1 MASLVQ
7 RPETKAERAVVTGM
21 AIAKETAKQESST
34 TETGLTASQFGLAG
48 FVRQK
53 LVTAEDARSAKEQE
67 WLAAYRN
74 YKGVYGPEITFDD
87 VNQSRIFV
95 KITKTKVV
103 AAYGQIIDVLFG
115 TSKFPISI
123 EPSEKP
129 EGIAEYAHLDPAN
142 AQGGEQ
148 AQAPNPADSLASA
161 IGYEGDGRSIP
172 PGATV
177 DVLLAGL
184 SENEILGQGNW
195 KAGPSPDKM
204 KMPQISPAKEAARK
218 MQKVIWDQLDETN
231 ATTSLRNAAF
241 EMVLLGTGILKGP
254 FNYEKIYHTW
264 KKNPDEK
271 GPRRIYSA
279 TVKEVPRLDQVSVWD
294 FYPDPSARTPSELG
308 WAVQRYHLNES
319 GMRDLMNRPLFD
331 KEAIAAAIAQGPNYE
346 KRTYEDQLRP
356 NDLGNTPKER
366 FEVLEYWGVVDRKL
380 LDSFGIDLK
389 NKYQIDTTE
398 DELQVNIWV
407 CGNYVL
413 RLVLNPFT
421 PARIPYM
428 VCPYEVDPYNI
439 WGVGLPQN
447 MEDSQTMM
455 NGFARMTVDNLR
467 YAGHLVFDVSEDS
480 MVAGQDMKIKPGQI
494 FRRQQGQPGQSVFGI
509 KFPSTAQENMF
520 AFDKFRQFA
529 DEETGIPSYS
539 HGATNVGGTTRTAS
553 GMSMLMGAAALNIKT
568 VIKNIDEYLLRP
580 LGESYYQWN
589 MQFNEEDLEIRGDLE
604 VKARG
609 TSALMM
615 KEVRSQ
621 RLMTLLQVGTN
632 PQVAPF
638 IRWHTVLKELAVT
651 LDIDPEELIANPEE
665 AAIYAAIIG
674 KQGTNGQGQS
684 PQAPGANAAPPMAGN
699 GSMAPGANPGD
710 PTGAG
715 GGNIG
720 TGSVPQ
726 PGQAGFSANTGGLA
740 Q

>member
-7 RPETKAERAVVTGM
+7 RPSERLERAAELGASIAK
-21 AIAKETAKQESST
+21 AIAKPEPKKDEAGLSASS
-34 TETGLTASQFGLAG
+34 FGLAG
-48 FVRQK
+48 FVREK
-53 LVTAEDARSAKEQE
+53 LTTAETARAPKEQD

-74 YKGVYGPEITFDD
+74 YKGVYGPETVFEDI
-87 VNQSRIFV
+87 NQSRVFV

-115 TSKFPISI
+115 TAKFPISI

-129 EGIAEYAHLDPAN
+129 EGVAEYAHIDPAN
-142 AQGGEQ
+142 AQGQEEGPSE
-148 AQAPNPADSLASA
+148 ADMLGSA
-161 IGYEGDGRSIP
+161 IGFEGDGRTLP

-177 DVLLAGL
+177 DALLAGL
-184 SENEILGQGNW
+184 SENQVFAKGNW
-195 KAGPSPDKM
+195 KEGPSPDKM
-204 KMPQISPAKEAARK
+204 KMPQIAPAKEAARK
-218 MQKVIWDQLDETN
+218 MQKIIWDQLDETN
-231 ATTSLRNAAF
+231 ATASLRAAAF

-264 KKNPDEK
+264 QKNTDEK
-271 GPRRIYSA
+271 GPRRIYA
-279 TVKEVPRLDQVSVWD
+279 PQVKEVPRLEHVSVWD
-294 FYPDPSARTPSELG
+294 FYPDPSARTVHEMG
-308 WAVQRYHLNES
+308 WVVQRYHLNES
-319 GMRDLMNRPLFD
+319 AMRDLMNRPLFD
-331 KEAIAAAIAQGPNYE
+331 KEAIEEAIEKGPNYE

-366 FEVLEYWGVVDRKL
+366 FEVLEYWGTLDKKTASNLNVDL
-380 LDSFGIDLK
+380 EE
-389 NKYQIDTTE
+389 KYDIEWEE
-398 DELQVNIWV
+398 DEIQVNIWV

-413 RLVLNPFT
+413 RVVLNPFT
-421 PARIPYM
+421 PARLPYM
-428 VCPYEVDPYNI
+428 VCPFEVDPYNI
-439 WGVGLPQN
+439 WGIGLPQN

-467 YAGHLVFDVSEDS
+467 YAGNLVFDVSEDALVS
-480 MVAGQDMKIKPGQI
+480 GQDMKIKPGQI
-494 FRRQQGQPGQSVFGI
+494 FKRQGGQPGQAVFGI

-589 MQFNEEDLEIRGDLE
+589 MQFNEEDLEIRGDIE

-638 IRWHTVLKELAVT
+638 IRWNTVLKELAVT
-651 LDIDPEELIANPEE
+651 LDIDPEELIADPEE
-665 AAIYAAIIG
+665 AAIYAAIVG
-674 KQGTNGQGQS
+674 KQGTNGQGQGAA
-684 PQAPGANAAPPMAGN
+684 PPGANAAPPMGGPGN
-699 GSMAPGANPGD
+699 MAPGANPSD
-710 PTGAG
+710 VTGAG

-726 PGQAGFSANTGGLA
+726 PGQAGFAANTGGA
-740 Q
+740 TV

>member
-7 RPETKAERAVVTGM
+7 RPAERIERLMELGKS
-21 AIAKETAKQESST
+21 IAKQNDKQENSDSESS
-34 TETGLTASQFGLAG
+34 LSPSSFGLAG

-53 LVTAEDARSAKEQE
+53 LTTAETARAPKEQD
-67 WLAAYRN
+67 WIAAYRN
-74 YKGVYGPEITFDD
+74 YKGVYGPEVTFDD
-87 VNQSRIFV
+87 INQSRVFV

-123 EPSEKP
+123 ENSEKP
-129 EGIAEYAHLDPAN
+129 EGVAEYAHIDPAD
-142 AQGGEQ
+142 AQGQQQGPSE
-148 AQAPNPADSLASA
+148 ADMLGSA
-161 IGYEGDGRSIP
+161 IGYDGDGRTLP

-177 DVLLAGL
+177 DGLLAGL
-184 SENEILGQGNW
+184 ASNPIMAQGNW
-195 KAGPSPDKM
+195 KEGPSPDKM

-218 MQKVIWDQLDETN
+218 MQKIIWDQLDETN

-264 KKNPDEK
+264 VKNPDRQA
-271 GPRRIYSA
+271 GDPVRVYTPI
-279 TVKEVPRLDQVSVWD
+279 TKEVPRLEAVSVWD
-294 FYPDPSARTPSELG
+294 FYPDPSARNPMEMG

-331 KEAIAAAIAQGPNYE
+331 HEAIEEAIEKGPNYE

-356 NDLGNTPKER
+356 ADMGNTPKER
-366 FEVLEYWGVVDRKL
+366 FEVLEYWGTLDKKTVDSL
-380 LDSFGIDLK
+380 GIDLEE
-389 NKYQIDTTE
+389 KYDIEFEE
-398 DELQVNIWV
+398 DEIQVNIWV

-413 RLVLNPFT
+413 RVVLNPFT
-421 PARIPYM
+421 PARLPYM
-428 VCPYEVDPYNI
+428 VCPFEVDPYNI
-439 WGVGLPQN
+439 WGIGLPQN

-467 YAGHLVFDVSEDS
+467 YAGNLVFDVNEDS
-480 MVAGQDMKIKPGQI
+480 LVAGQDMKIKPGQI
-494 FRRQQGQPGQSVFGI
+494 FRRQNGQPGQSIFGI

-589 MQFNEEDLEIRGDLE
+589 MQFNDEDLDIRGDIE

-651 LDIDPEELIANPEE
+651 LDIDPDELIANPEE

-674 KQGTNGQGQS
+674 KQGTNGQGS
-684 PQAPGANAAPPMAGN
+684 GPQAESANAAPAMGGN
-699 GSMAPGANPGD
+699 GNMASGANPSD

-726 PGQAGFSANTGGLA
+726 PGQAGFSANTGGTA
-740 Q
+740 

>member
-7 RPETKAERAVVTGM
+7 RPPERLARVNELGA
-21 AIAKETAKQESST
+21 AIAKATVKQEPKDDESKLSA
-34 TETGLTASQFGLAG
+34 GAFGLAG
-48 FVRQK
+48 FVRER
-53 LVTAEDARSAKEQE
+53 LIAAETARSSKEQD

-74 YKGVYGPEITFDD
+74 YKGVYGPEVTFDD
-87 VNQSRIFV
+87 INQSRVFV

-115 TSKFPISI
+115 TAKFPISI
-123 EPSEKP
+123 EPTEKP
-129 EGIAEYAHLDPAN
+129 EGVAEYAHLDPAN
-142 AQGGEQ
+142 AQAENEGPSE
-148 AQAPNPADSLASA
+148 ADMLGSA
-161 IGYEGDGRSIP
+161 IGYDGDGRSLP
-172 PGATV
+172 PGVTV
-177 DVLLAGL
+177 DALLAGL
-184 SENEILGQGNW
+184 AENQVFAKGNW
-195 KAGPSPDKM
+195 QDGPSPDKM

-231 ATTSLRNAAF
+231 ATTSLRSAAF

-254 FNYEKIYHTW
+254 FNYEKILHTW
-264 KKNPDEK
+264 QKNPDTA
-271 GPRRIYSA
+271 GPKRIY
-279 TVKEVPRLDQVSVWD
+279 TPQIKEVPRLEYVSVWD
-294 FYPDPSARTPSELG
+294 FYPDPSARNIAELG

-319 GMRDLMNRPLFD
+319 AMRDLMNRPLFD
-331 KEAIAAAIAQGPNYE
+331 KEAIEETLEKGPNYE

-366 FEVLEYWGVVDRKL
+366 FEVLEYWGSLDRKTV
-380 LDSFGIDLK
+380 DAMGVDLED
-389 NKYQIDTTE
+389 KYDIEWEE
-398 DELQVNIWV
+398 DEIQVNIWV

-421 PARIPYM
+421 PTRLPYM
-428 VCPYEVDPYNI
+428 VCPFEVDPYNI
-439 WGVGLPQN
+439 WGIGLPQN

-480 MVAGQDMKIKPGQI
+480 LVSGQDMKIKPGQV
-494 FRRQQGQPGQSVFGI
+494 FKRQSGQPGQSVFGI

-589 MQFNEEDLEIRGDLE
+589 MQFNEEDLEIRGDIE

-638 IRWHTVLKELAVT
+638 IRWNTVLKELAVT
-651 LDIDPEELIANPEE
+651 LDIDPEELIADPEE
-665 AAIYAAIIG
+665 AAIYAAIVG
-674 KQGTNGQGQS
+674 KQGTNGQGQGS
-684 PQAPGANAAPPMAGN
+684 APPGANAAPPMGGN
-699 GSMAPGANPGD
+699 GSMAPGANPAD
-710 PTGAG
+710 ATGAG

-726 PGQAGFSANTGGLA
+726 PGQAGFSANTGGA
-740 Q
+740 PQ

>member
-1 MASLVQ
+1 MASLVP
-7 RPETKAERAVVTGM
+7 RPDKLARPMEMGQAV
-21 AIAKETAKQESST
+21 AKQNDKQEAGTPDSPVNA
-34 TETGLTASQFGLAG
+34 GLFGVAG
-48 FVRQK
+48 FVRER
-53 LVTAEDARSAKEQE
+53 LTTAESARSAKEQD

-74 YKGVYGPEITFDD
+74 YKGIYGPEVVFDD
-87 VNQSRIFV
+87 VNQSRVFV
-95 KITKTKVV
+95 KITKTKVI
-103 AAYGQIIDVLFG
+103 AAYGQIVDVLFG

-129 EGIAEYAHLDPAN
+129 EGVAEYAHLDPAD
-142 AQGGEQ
+142 
-148 AQAPNPADSLASA
+148 AQAPQGPSQADLLGGA
-161 IGYEGDGRSIP
+161 IGFEGDGRQLP
-172 PGATV
+172 PGATI
-177 DVLLAGL
+177 DALLGGMAEH
-184 SENEILGQGNW
+184 SVLGQGNW
-195 KAGPSPDKM
+195 KEGPSPDKM

-218 MQKVIWDQLDETN
+218 MQKIIWDQLDETN
-231 ATTSLRNAAF
+231 ATACLRNAAF

-264 KKNPDEK
+264 TKNPDADST
-271 GPRRIYSA
+271 GPKRVYA
-279 TVKEVPRLDQVSVWD
+279 PVLKEVPRLQQVSVWD
-294 FYPDPSARTPSELG
+294 FYPDPTARTSDELG
-308 WAVQRYHLNES
+308 WAIQRYHLNDAE
-319 GMRDLMNRPLFD
+319 MRDLGNRPLFD
-331 KEAIAAAIAQGPNYE
+331 KEAIMAAIAAGPNYE
-346 KRTYEDQLRP
+346 KRTYEDLLRP

-366 FEVLEYWGVVDRKL
+366 YEVLEYWGTLNKRTATDM
-380 LDSFGIDLK
+380 GIDLK
-389 NKYQIDTTE
+389 EKYKIDVEE
-398 DELQVNIWV
+398 DDIQVNIWT
-407 CGNYVL
+407 CGNYIL
-413 RLVLNPFT
+413 RLTLNPFT

-428 VCPYEVDPYNI
+428 VCPYEVDPYNV
-439 WGVGLPQN
+439 WGIGLPQN

-480 MVAGQDMKIKPGQI
+480 LVAGQDMKIKPGQI

-539 HGATNVGGTTRTAS
+539 HGATGVTGTTRTAS

-568 VIKNIDEYLLRP
+568 VIKNVDEYMLRP
-580 LGESYYQWN
+580 LGERYYQWN
-589 MQFNEEDLEIRGDLE
+589 MQFNEEDLEIRGDIE

-621 RLMTLLQVGTN
+621 RLTTLLQVGTN

-638 IRWHTVLKELAVT
+638 IKWHTVLKELAIT
-651 LDIDPEELIANPEE
+651 LDIDPEEMIASPEE
-665 AAIYAAIIG
+665 AAIYATIIG
-674 KQGTNGQGQS
+674 KQGTNGQGQGTPPAS
-684 PQAPGANAAPPMAGN
+684 PDAAPGMGGN
-699 GSMAPGANPGD
+699 GGAPSGANPSD

-726 PGQAGFSANTGGLA
+726 PGQAGFSANTGGPA
-740 Q
+740 